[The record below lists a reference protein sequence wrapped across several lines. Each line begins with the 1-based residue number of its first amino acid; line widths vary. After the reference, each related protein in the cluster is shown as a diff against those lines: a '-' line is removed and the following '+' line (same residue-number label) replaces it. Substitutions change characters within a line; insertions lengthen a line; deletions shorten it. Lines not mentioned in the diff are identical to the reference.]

1 VPLIGEMRALSLRHG
16 SLVTIEAY
24 AEHRSILES
33 ADAERMDRRI
43 VSRALSGRAPAGH
56 DVIALQRG
64 REHLV
69 AALAS
74 ELGDA
79 LLALPTT
86 PMIAPEISVLEA
98 DDEAFRTT
106 NLRAVYYTVLGNLFR
121 MCGLSLPSGADGAG
135 MPTGVQFLAPAGRDE
150 RLLSFGLAI
159 ERALAEG

>member
-1 VPLIGEMRALSLRHG
+1 LIF
-16 SLVTIEAY
+16 
-24 AEHRSILES
+24 ES
-33 ADAERMDRRI
+33 AEAERMDRR
-43 VSRALSGRAPAGH
+43 VVRRALLGRAAGH

-64 REHLV
+64 RESLI

-79 LLALPTT
+79 LLVLPTT
-86 PMIAPEISVLEA
+86 PMIAPAISVLEA
-98 DDEAFRTT
+98 DDEVFRAA

-135 MPTGVQFLAPAGRDE
+135 VPTGVQFLAPAGRDE

-159 ERALAEG
+159 ELALADA

>member
-1 VPLIGEMRALSLRHG
+1 VVAGFWPLDGEIDIRPLLTALN
-16 SLVTIEAY
+16 A
-24 AEHRSILES
+24 
-33 ADAERMDRRI
+33 
-43 VSRALSGRAPAGH
+43 AGH
-56 DVIALQRG
+56 EVIALQRG
-64 REHLV
+64 RESLI

-79 LLALPTT
+79 LLVLPTT

-98 DDEAFRTT
+98 DDEVFSTA

-121 MCGLSLPSGADGAG
+121 MCGLSVPSGADGGG

-159 ERALAEG
+159 ERVLAEE

>member
-1 VPLIGEMRALSLRHG
+1 
-16 SLVTIEAY
+16 
-24 AEHRSILES
+24 
-33 ADAERMDRRI
+33 MDRR
-43 VSRALSGRAPAGH
+43 VVRRALLGRAAGH

-64 REHLV
+64 RESLI

-79 LLALPTT
+79 LLVLPTT

-98 DDEAFRTT
+98 DDEVFRAA

-121 MCGLSLPSGADGAG
+121 MCGLSLPSGADGEG

-159 ERALAEG
+159 ERALADA